1 MNIVVASDENYVR
14 HLETLLVSIG
24 DNNSDIDVLKI
35 YIFDG
40 GIKKESLK
48 SIKDYEKIY
57 KNMKIFFYEMTED
70 KLLTLL
76 GGAIEKDRSLSTY
89 ARIFIPEIIEGDRAL
104 YFDVDAIVL
113 KDLNSLYNIDI
124 EKYAIAGVRDTNPIE
139 RHRNVELKDTD
150 EYINAG
156 MILWNLREC
165 RKINFTK
172 LCLEFIEEHNGN
184 VDAMDQGTINGVLG
198 NKKLIKIIAPRY
210 NTITSFYQINS
221 SMIKKIYKLP
231 KYYSDSELQEA
242 KSNPVY
248 VHFTPNMTS
257 RPWNEH
263 CKHPLKDQYWYYRNK
278 TEYANEKLERD
289 MRSFK
294 LRILGWV
301 YRNFPMIYYKLFV
314 KK

>member
-48 SIKDYEKIY
+48 AIKDYEKIY

-76 GGAIEKDRSLSTY
+76 GGVIERDRSLSAY
-89 ARIFIPEIIEGDRAL
+89 ARIFIPEIIEEDRAL

-113 KDLNSLYNIDI
+113 KNLNSLYNIDI

-150 EYINAG
+150 EYINSG
-156 MILWNLREC
+156 MILWNLKEC

-172 LCLEFIEEHNGN
+172 LCLKFIEEHNGN

-210 NTITSFYQINS
+210 NTITSFYQIDS

-263 CKHPLKDQYWYYRNK
+263 CKHLECRCNLYRLRQNR
-278 TEYANEKLERD
+278 YA
-289 MRSFK
+289 
-294 LRILGWV
+294 
-301 YRNFPMIYYKLFV
+301 
-314 KK
+314 